1 VLGKLGLKQKLHQIT
16 KMEIDIRLYTASL
29 NSGKTL
35 LYPSD
40 TIWGLGC
47 DATNQEAVNKVFALK
62 NRPKNKPLIA
72 LVANID
78 MLTQY
83 VETIPENIEELLQN
97 ERPTTLVY
105 PYGKGLAK
113 GVISENGSVAIR
125 IPKPC
130 FILDLI
136 TAFRKPIVST
146 SANLSGAPIPATF
159 HEIDTRILAQ
169 VDEIVPLDKDK
180 IARIPSQVL
189 QVMPDGSV
197 KQLR

>member
-1 VLGKLGLKQKLHQIT
+1 
-16 KMEIDIRLYTASL
+16 MEIDIRLYTASL

-35 LYPSD
+35 LYPAD

-47 DATNQEAVNKVFALK
+47 DATNQEAVDAIFKLK

-83 VETIPENIEELLQN
+83 VETLPNNIAELLKS
-97 ERPTTLVY
+97 EHPTTLIY
-105 PYGKGLAK
+105 PKGKGLAK

-136 TAFRKPIVST
+136 GAFGKPIVST
-146 SANLSGAPIPATF
+146 SANLSGEPIPTTF
-159 HEIDTRILAQ
+159 HEIDTQILAQ

-180 IARIPSQVL
+180 IGRIPSQVL

>member
-1 VLGKLGLKQKLHQIT
+1 
-16 KMEIDIRLYTASL
+16 MEIDIRLYTASL

-35 LYPSD
+35 LYPAD

-47 DATNQEAVNKVFALK
+47 DATNQEAVDAIFKLK

-83 VETIPENIEELLQN
+83 VDTLPNNITELLKS
-97 ERPTTLVY
+97 EHPTTLIY
-105 PYGKGLAK
+105 PKGKGLAK
-113 GVISENGSVAIR
+113 GVISKNGSVAIR
-125 IPKPC
+125 MPKPC

-136 TAFRKPIVST
+136 GAFGKPIVST
-146 SANLSGAPIPATF
+146 SANLSGAPIPTTF
-159 HEIDTRILAQ
+159 HEIDTQILAQ

>member
-1 VLGKLGLKQKLHQIT
+1 MIAELKKYTKTLH
-16 KMEIDIRLYTASL
+16 A
-29 NSGKTL
+29 GKTL
-35 LYPSD
+35 LYPAD

-47 DATNQEAVNKVFALK
+47 DATNQEAVNKTFTLK

-78 MLTQY
+78 MLAQY
-83 VETIPENIEELLQN
+83 VDTVPENIEELLQN
-97 ERPTTLVY
+97 DRPTTLVY

-130 FILDLI
+130 FALDLI
-136 TAFRKPIVST
+136 TAFGKPIVST
-146 SANLSGAPIPATF
+146 SANLSGEPIPATYR
-159 HEIDTRILAQ
+159 EIDPYILAQ
-169 VDEIVPLDKDK
+169 VDETVPLDKDK
-180 IARIPSQVL
+180 VARVPSQVL

-197 KQLR
+197 QQLR

>member
-1 VLGKLGLKQKLHQIT
+1 MKAEIKKYTKALHA
-16 KMEIDIRLYTASL
+16 K
-29 NSGKTL
+29 KTL
-35 LYPSD
+35 LYPAD

-47 DATNQEAVNKVFALK
+47 DATNQEAVDAIFKLK

-78 MLTQY
+78 MLAQY

-97 ERPTTLVY
+97 DRPTTLVY
-105 PYGKGLAK
+105 PNGKGLAK

-130 FILDLI
+130 FALDLI
-136 TAFRKPIVST
+136 AAFGKPIVST
-146 SANLSGAPIPATF
+146 SANLSGEPIPATF
-159 HEIDTRILAQ
+159 REIDPYILVQ
-169 VDEIVPLDKDK
+169 VDETVPLDKDK
-180 IARIPSQVL
+180 VARLPSQVL

-197 KQLR
+197 QQLR